1 MLFGQNVSKVPE
13 LDDWHNHLFYV
24 DDFKIYAKSSVGLK
38 KAIEMVVRV
47 SKSIGMELG
56 LSKCGSAFIE
66 RGKLVNKAV
75 TMSGVTS
82 LPEGEKYSYL
92 GREQVFGHNDCIGS
106 REFFSTVE
114 SKARAVC
121 RSSLNARNMTTAWN
135 SVVVSGLRYFFAS
148 LAWPRSRI
156 EREFEPKLRSILS
169 EQGCHYR
176 TDSVRE
182 RQHPTAR
189 HSSNALHAVRYA
201 RRPTGRRRSQPSL
214 TN

>member
-1 MLFGQNVSKVPE
+1 M
-13 LDDWHNHLFYV
+13 
-24 DDFKIYAKSSVGLK
+24 GLR
-38 KAIEMVVRV
+38 KAIETVVRV

-106 REFFSTVE
+106 REFFSTIE
-114 SKARAVC
+114 SKAREVC
-121 RSSLNARNMTTAWN
+121 RSNLNARNMTTAWN
-135 SVVVSGLRYFFAS
+135 SEVVSGLKYFFAS
-148 LAWPRSRI
+148 LAWPRSTI
-156 EREFEPKLRSILS
+156 ELEFAPKLRCILS

-176 TDSVRE
+176 TDSVHRLYIAE
-182 RQHPTAR
+182 
-189 HSSNALHAVRYA
+189 
-201 RRPTGRRRSQPSL
+201 G
-214 TN
+214 